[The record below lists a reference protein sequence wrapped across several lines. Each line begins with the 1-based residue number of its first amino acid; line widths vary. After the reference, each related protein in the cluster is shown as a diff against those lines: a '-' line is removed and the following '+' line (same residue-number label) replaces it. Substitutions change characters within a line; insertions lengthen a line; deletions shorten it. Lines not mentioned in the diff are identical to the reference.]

1 MTRPANGD
9 VATPSLMKPIRSDLP
24 RARLRANALEWYPRR
39 SATLRTLRRVF
50 SGIRTFLLSLIAHD
64 AVAVETPAACDVL
77 QCDFAHVLLPLRGRG
92 VGRVG
97 RGGCVGR
104 AGQGDACGEYALE
117 NWHMQHEHRSVAQ
130 DYQQEQA
137 LRHVDP

>member
-64 AVAVETPAACDVL
+64 AVAVETPAALATSCSVTLPMCYCLCGDVVS
-77 QCDFAHVLLPLRGRG
+77 DVSDGADASDVPD
-92 VGRVG
+92 
-97 RGGCVGR
+97 R
-104 AGQGDACGEYALE
+104 ATHAA
-117 NWHMQHEHRSVAQ
+117 NTRS
-130 DYQQEQA
+130 
-137 LRHVDP
+137 RIGTCSMSTDP